1 MTQYEKIPGTFGNLE
16 EDEIDL
22 RQLFAILWSGKWL
35 IIAITFLFAV
45 GGVAYAIYQ
54 PNIYQSTVLMAPAND
69 DNTMGGISGQLG
81 GLASLAGIS
90 LGSGRSNQTV
100 IAKEVLRSRAF
111 LASFIDRHNLA
122 APLMAAKGWRPNLS
136 KWQFDRDIYD
146 PETGKWLQDEEGK
159 SLKPTDWDLVK
170 VFKNNHVSISENQE
184 SGLVTLSIKSLSP
197 EVARQWAEWLVQDI
211 NDHMRREDV
220 ARAEARIAYLEDK
233 LSDAN
238 IAGMQQVFY
247 QLIESETRTVMLAN
261 AQQEYVFKT
270 IDPAVVPQEPSEP
283 KRALIVAFATLLG
296 GMFGVLIVFI
306 RAALKGSTESA
317 KETNPE
323 AEAS

>member
-1 MTQYEKIPGTFGNLE
+1 MTQYEKIPGTLGNLE

-90 LGSGRSNQTV
+90 LGNGRTNQTV

-111 LASFIDRHNLA
+111 LADFIDRHNLA
-122 APLMAAKGWRPNLS
+122 VPLMAVEGWRS
-136 KWQFDRDIYD
+136 KSGNWQFNRNIYN
-146 PETGKWLQDEEGK
+146 PETGQWLKNEEGK
-159 SLKPTDWDLVK
+159 SLEPTDWDLVK
-170 VFKNNHVSISENQE
+170 IFQNNHIDISENQE
-184 SGLVTLSIKSLSP
+184 SGLITLSVKSLSP
-197 EVARQWAEWLVQDI
+197 ETARQWAEWLVRDI
-211 NDHMRREDV
+211 NEHMRREDV
-220 ARAEARIAYLEDK
+220 ASAEARIAYLEDK
-233 LSDAN
+233 LNDTS

-283 KRALIVAFATLLG
+283 KRALIAIFAALLG
-296 GMFGVLIVFI
+296 GMLGVFI
-306 RAALKGSTESA
+306 LLVRAFFKGSSEPE
-317 KETNPE
+317 KET
-323 AEAS
+323 